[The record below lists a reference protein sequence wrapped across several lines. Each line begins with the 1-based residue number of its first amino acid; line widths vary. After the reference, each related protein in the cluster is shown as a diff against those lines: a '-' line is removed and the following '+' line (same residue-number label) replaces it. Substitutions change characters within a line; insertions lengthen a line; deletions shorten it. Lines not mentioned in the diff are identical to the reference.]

1 MGIISDFTN
10 WFSNLIS
17 REPSTEEKMNQIQN
31 EYERSLSEIRKGV
44 ADITTQKKKLE
55 LQLSELESSIQEQ
68 EEKARGVVKNDEEKA
83 RRILSRKAQNEKRAN
98 SLSSK
103 IRELEDIRQTLIGK
117 RKAISSEIQQIKTK
131 RANMK
136 AKKKAAKARSRVSET
151 LSDIGDDDI
160 ESSLKRMQEEVDR
173 LESRAEVYSSGR
185 PTSPESDVEVEK
197 NIERELEDMKQS
209 N

>member
-1 MGIISDFTN
+1 MGIISDFSK

-17 REPSTEEKMNQIQN
+17 REPSIEEKMNQIQN

-55 LQLSELESSIQEQ
+55 LQLSELESNIQEQ
-68 EEKARGVVKNDEEKA
+68 EEKARAVVKDDEEEA
-83 RRILSRKAQNEKRAN
+83 RRILSRKARNQKRAN

-103 IRELEDIRQTLIGK
+103 IRELEDMRQTLIGK
-117 RKAISSEIQQIKTK
+117 RKAISSEIREIKTK

-151 LSDIGDDDI
+151 LSDIGDEDI
-160 ESSLKRMQEEVDR
+160 ESSLNRMQKEVER
-173 LESRAEVYSSGR
+173 LESRAEVYSSGK
-185 PTSPESDVEVEK
+185 PTSPESDVKVEQNVEK
-197 NIERELEDMKQS
+197 ELEEMRQS

>member
-1 MGIISDFTN
+1 MGIISDFSK

-17 REPSTEEKMNQIQN
+17 REPSIEEKMNQIQN

-55 LQLSELESSIQEQ
+55 LQLSELESNIQEQ
-68 EEKARGVVKNDEEKA
+68 EEKARAVVKDDEEEA
-83 RRILSRKAQNEKRAN
+83 RRILSRKARNQKRAN

-103 IRELEDIRQTLIGK
+103 IRELEDMRQTLIGK
-117 RKAISSEIQQIKTK
+117 RKAISSEIREIKTK

-151 LSDIGDDDI
+151 LSDIGDEDI
-160 ESSLKRMQEEVDR
+160 ESSLNRMQKEVER
-173 LESRAEVYSSGR
+173 LESRAEVYSSGK
-185 PTSPESDVEVEK
+185 PTSPESDVKVEQNVEK
-197 NIERELEDMKQS
+197 ELEEMKQS